1 MGLLWSLLIGL
12 AAGAIAGWMMRGQS
26 LGFLWNII
34 IGMLGG
40 VVGGWVY
47 TLFGATEGTSWWAQL
62 VCAVVGACVILFIVG
77 LFNKKK
83 TR

>member
-12 AAGAIAGWMMRGQS
+12 AAGAIAGWIMRGRS
-26 LGFLWNII
+26 LGCLWNII

-47 TLFGATEGTSWWAQL
+47 GFFGAKAGDSSWAQL
-62 VCAVVGACVILFIVG
+62 VCAVVGACVILLVVG

-83 TR
+83 K

>member
-12 AAGAIAGWMMRGQS
+12 AAGAIAGWIMRGQS

-77 LFNKKK
+77 LFNKMK

>member
-12 AAGAIAGWMMRGQS
+12 AAGAIAGWIMRGQS

-40 VVGGWVY
+40 VVGGWV
-47 TLFGATEGTSWWAQL
+47 
-62 VCAVVGACVILFIVG
+62 
-77 LFNKKK
+77 
-83 TR
+83 

>member
-12 AAGAIAGWMMRGQS
+12 AAGAIAGWIMRGRS
-26 LGFLWNII
+26 LGCLWNII

-47 TLFGATEGTSWWAQL
+47 SLFGATEGTSWWAQL

-83 TR
+83 K

>member
-12 AAGAIAGWMMRGQS
+12 AAGAIAGWIMRGRS

-47 TLFGATEGTSWWAQL
+47 SLLGATEGSSWWAQL

-77 LFNKKK
+77 LFNKRKK
-83 TR
+83 

>member
-12 AAGAIAGWMMRGQS
+12 AAGAISGWIMRGQS

-47 TLFGATEGTSWWAQL
+47 SLFGATEGTSWWAQL
-62 VCAVVGACVILFIVG
+62 VCAVVGACVILFVVG

-83 TR
+83 K

>member
-12 AAGAIAGWMMRGQS
+12 AAGAIAGWIMRGRS
-26 LGFLWNII
+26 LGCLWNII

-47 TLFGATEGTSWWAQL
+47 IFFGAKAGDSSWAQL
-62 VCAVVGACVILFIVG
+62 VCAVVGACVILLVVG
-77 LFNKKK
+77 LFNKRK
-83 TR
+83 R

>member
-12 AAGAIAGWMMRGQS
+12 AAGAIAGWIMRGRS
-26 LGFLWNII
+26 LGCLWNII

-47 TLFGATEGTSWWAQL
+47 SFFGAKAGDSSWAQL
-62 VCAVVGACVILFIVG
+62 VCAVVGACVILLVVG
-77 LFNKKK
+77 LFNKRK
-83 TR
+83 R

>member
-12 AAGAIAGWMMRGQS
+12 AAGAFAGWIMRGQF

-62 VCAVVGACVILFIVG
+62 VCAVVGACVILFVVG

-83 TR
+83 K

>member
-12 AAGAIAGWMMRGQS
+12 AAGAIAGWIMRGRS

-34 IGMLGG
+34 VGMLGG

-47 TLFGATEGTSWWAQL
+47 SFFGAKAGDSSWAQL
-62 VCAVVGACVILFIVG
+62 VCAVVGACVILLVVG

-83 TR
+83 K

>member
-12 AAGAIAGWMMRGQS
+12 AAGAIAGWIMRGRS
-26 LGFLWNII
+26 LGCLWNII

-47 TLFGATEGTSWWAQL
+47 SFFGAKAGDSSWAQL
-62 VCAVVGACVILFIVG
+62 VCAVVGACVILLVVG

-83 TR
+83 K

>member
-12 AAGAIAGWMMRGQS
+12 AAGAIAGWIMRGRS
-26 LGFLWNII
+26 LGCLWNII

-47 TLFGATEGTSWWAQL
+47 SFFGAQAGDSSWAQL
-62 VCAVVGACVILFIVG
+62 VCAVVGACVILLVVG
-77 LFNKKK
+77 LFNKRK
-83 TR
+83 R

>member
-12 AAGAIAGWMMRGQS
+12 AAGAIAGWIMRGRS
-26 LGFLWNII
+26 LGCLWNII

-62 VCAVVGACVILFIVG
+62 VCAVVGACVILFVVG

-83 TR
+83 K

>member
-1 MGLLWSLLIGL
+1 
-12 AAGAIAGWMMRGQS
+12 MRGQS

-62 VCAVVGACVILFIVG
+62 VCAVVGACVILFVVG
-77 LFNKKK
+77 LFRKKK
-83 TR
+83 K

>member
-12 AAGAIAGWMMRGQS
+12 AAGAIAGWIMRGQS
-26 LGFLWNII
+26 LGCLWNII
-34 IGMLGG
+34 IGMRGG
-40 VVGGWVY
+40 VGGGWVY

-62 VCAVVGACVILFIVG
+62 VCAVVGACVILFVVG

-83 TR
+83 K

>member
-12 AAGAIAGWMMRGQS
+12 AAGAIAGWIMRGHS

-47 TLFGATEGTSWWAQL
+47 SLFGATEGTSWWAQL

-83 TR
+83 K

>member
-12 AAGAIAGWMMRGQS
+12 AAGAIAGWIMRVHS

-47 TLFGATEGTSWWAQL
+47 TLFGANEGTSWWAQL
-62 VCAVVGACVILFIVG
+62 VCAVVGACVILFVVG

-83 TR
+83 K

>member
-1 MGLLWSLLIGL
+1 
-12 AAGAIAGWMMRGQS
+12 MRGQS
-26 LGFLWNII
+26 LGFLWNTI

-47 TLFGATEGTSWWAQL
+47 SFFGAEAGDSSWAQL
-62 VCAVVGACVILFIVG
+62 VCAVVGACVILLVVG

-83 TR
+83 KR

>member
-12 AAGAIAGWMMRGQS
+12 AAGAIAGWIMRGRS

-34 IGMLGG
+34 VDMLGG

-47 TLFGATEGTSWWAQL
+47 GFFGAKAGDSSWAQL
-62 VCAVVGACVILFIVG
+62 VCAVVGACVILLVVG

-83 TR
+83 K

>member
-12 AAGAIAGWMMRGQS
+12 AAGAIAGWIMRGQS

-47 TLFGATEGTSWWAQL
+47 SFFGAEAGDSSWAQL
-62 VCAVVGACVILFIVG
+62 VCAVVGACVILLVVG

-83 TR
+83 KR

>member
-12 AAGAIAGWMMRGQS
+12 AAGAIAGWIMKGRS

-47 TLFGATEGTSWWAQL
+47 SLFGATEGTSWWAQL
-62 VCAVVGACVILFIVG
+62 VCAVVGACVILFIAG
-77 LFNKKK
+77 LFTKK
-83 TR
+83 RN